1 MNLIIMR
8 RIIGL
13 AAVLGSTLMAACGLH
28 CTNPSTETLTVYEDK
43 PSLLLLDLGPPG
55 NSPGDVYHF
64 FAPLHSS
71 AGGPVTGEVSGTKT
85 VVKLATDAK
94 PNLER
99 RATLLFFTFGE
110 EQDQIIALGVHE
122 YPTNVP
128 EFEAGKSV
136 ARAILGGTGKYM
148 GARGEV
154 TSTRNADGS
163 YTQAFTL
170 LK

>member
-1 MNLIIMR
+1 MNLIATR

-13 AAVLGSTLMAACGLH
+13 AAVFASTLMAACRLNS
-28 CTNPSTETLTVYEDK
+28 TTASTETFTVYEDK
-43 PSLLLLDLGPPG
+43 PTLKLLDLGPPG

-110 EQDQIIALGVHE
+110 QQDQIIALGVHE
-122 YPTNVP
+122 YPKNVP